1 MISGKTSCVSLG
13 RLVYMKVEKIATEA
27 LNFSHAGYEKDVQTN
42 DTRDVI
48 SDDSRIESK
57 MDDTMKYLNAL
68 SEEHTDERKCD
79 ISVKLEYNP
88 HTKRGEIIGE
98 IKDREDKKP
107 IRHVRVPINAEND
120 NSVINHINQF
130 RNNCATIIRA

>member
-1 MISGKTSCVSLG
+1 
-13 RLVYMKVEKIATEA
+13 MKVEKIATKA
-27 LNFSHAGYEKDVQTN
+27 LNFSHAGYENDMQTN

-48 SDDSRIESK
+48 SDDTRIDDK
-57 MDDTMKYLNAL
+57 MDEIMNYLNAL
-68 SEEHTDERKCD
+68 SDERKCD

-130 RNNCATIIRA
+130 RNNCASIIRA

>member
-13 RLVYMKVEKIATEA
+13 RLVYMKVEKIATKA

-68 SEEHTDERKCD
+68 SEEHKCD
-79 ISVKLEYNP
+79 ITVKLDYNDK
-88 HTKRGEIIGE
+88 TKKGEITGE
-98 IKDREDKKP
+98 IKDKEGKKP
-107 IRHVRVPINAEND
+107 TRHVRVPINSEND